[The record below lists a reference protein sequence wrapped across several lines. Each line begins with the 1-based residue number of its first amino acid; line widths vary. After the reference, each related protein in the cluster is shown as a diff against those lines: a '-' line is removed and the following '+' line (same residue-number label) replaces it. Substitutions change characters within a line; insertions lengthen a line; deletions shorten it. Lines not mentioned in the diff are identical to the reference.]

1 MKHCIQPIKAIQVV
15 AISAMLSLLS
25 MNVDAASL
33 NDPTRP
39 PMSRPVIKTQAS
51 APAGARLT
59 AVLFS
64 DERRVAV
71 IDGKPVREGDR
82 IADAVVTRITSD
94 TVTLTKSQRAEV
106 LRLPKATL
114 SIKTKSAMENRP

>member
-1 MKHCIQPIKAIQVV
+1 
-15 AISAMLSLLS
+15 
-25 MNVDAASL
+25 
-33 NDPTRP
+33 
-39 PMSRPVIKTQAS
+39 
-51 APAGARLT
+51 
-59 AVLFS
+59 VLFS
-64 DERRVAV
+64 AERRVAV
-71 IDGKPVREGDR
+71 IDGKPVREGDH